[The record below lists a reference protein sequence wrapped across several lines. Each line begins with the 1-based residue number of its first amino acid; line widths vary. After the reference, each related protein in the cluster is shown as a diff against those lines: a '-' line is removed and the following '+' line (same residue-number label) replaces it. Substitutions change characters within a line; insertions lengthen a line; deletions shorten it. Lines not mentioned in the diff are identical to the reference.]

1 MDSLVQ
7 RVARAIARELG
18 DNYDAAFLSK
28 SSWNH
33 AGGKAVDG
41 TFRDINAPLQSD
53 YRNAAE
59 AAINMAQA
67 KSEM

>member
-1 MDSLVQ
+1 MTDMV
-7 RVARAIARELG
+7 RKIARAIARELG

-28 SSWNH
+28 SSWTH

-59 AAINMAQA
+59 VAIKMA
-67 KSEM
+67 KDI